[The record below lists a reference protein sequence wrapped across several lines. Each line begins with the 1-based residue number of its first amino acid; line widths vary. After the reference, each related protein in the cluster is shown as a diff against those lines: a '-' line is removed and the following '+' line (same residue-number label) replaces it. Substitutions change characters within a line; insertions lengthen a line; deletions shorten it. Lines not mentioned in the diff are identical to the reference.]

1 MARFCPLFS
10 GSSGNSIYIGNNDG
24 GILVDTGMSAKKIG
38 EALFNIGV
46 APESLIKV
54 YGTKGTLSALDDMGI
69 LNGKFETEEVS
80 FSGNEAGPLFVTP
93 FHTSHDARES
103 CGYKI
108 DCSDGRKISIAT
120 DLGEMTEEVF
130 SAVSG
135 SDLVM
140 LESNHDVMML
150 ENGPYPY
157 SLKKRILGKKG
168 HLSNDACASTAER
181 LVSGGTTRIYLGHL
195 SRENNMPALAYQ
207 TTCSALTMAGAK
219 ENSDYI
225 LKVAK
230 PVCDEKAMIL

>member
-46 APESLIKV
+46 APESLNAVFVTHEHSDHIKGLRVFASKYHIKV

-120 DLGEMTEEVF
+120 DLVEMT
-130 SAVSG
+130 
-135 SDLVM
+135 
-140 LESNHDVMML
+140 
-150 ENGPYPY
+150 
-157 SLKKRILGKKG
+157 
-168 HLSNDACASTAER
+168 
-181 LVSGGTTRIYLGHL
+181 
-195 SRENNMPALAYQ
+195 
-207 TTCSALTMAGAK
+207 
-219 ENSDYI
+219 
-225 LKVAK
+225 
-230 PVCDEKAMIL
+230 

>member
-1 MARFCPLFS
+1 
-10 GSSGNSIYIGNNDG
+10 
-24 GILVDTGMSAKKIG
+24 
-38 EALFNIGV
+38 
-46 APESLIKV
+46 
-54 YGTKGTLSALDDMGI
+54 MGI

-157 SLKKRILGKKG
+157 SLKKRILGKKDTF
-168 HLSNDACASTAER
+168 L
-181 LVSGGTTRIYLGHL
+181 TTRVQAPPKG
-195 SRENNMPALAYQ
+195 S
-207 TTCSALTMAGAK
+207 
-219 ENSDYI
+219 
-225 LKVAK
+225 
-230 PVCDEKAMIL
+230 

>member
-38 EALFNIGV
+38 EALFNIGI
-46 APESLIKV
+46 APESLNAVFVTHEHSDHIKGLRVFASKYHIKV
-54 YGTKGTLSALDDMGI
+54 YGTNGTLSALDDMGI

-140 LESNHDVMML
+140 LESNHDV
-150 ENGPYPY
+150 
-157 SLKKRILGKKG
+157 
-168 HLSNDACASTAER
+168 
-181 LVSGGTTRIYLGHL
+181 
-195 SRENNMPALAYQ
+195 
-207 TTCSALTMAGAK
+207 
-219 ENSDYI
+219 
-225 LKVAK
+225 
-230 PVCDEKAMIL
+230 

>member
-1 MARFCPLFS
+1 
-10 GSSGNSIYIGNNDG
+10 
-24 GILVDTGMSAKKIG
+24 
-38 EALFNIGV
+38 
-46 APESLIKV
+46 
-54 YGTKGTLSALDDMGI
+54 MGI

-181 LVSGGTTRIYLGHL
+181 LVNGGTTRIYLGHL
-195 SRENNMPALAYQ
+195 
-207 TTCSALTMAGAK
+207 
-219 ENSDYI
+219 
-225 LKVAK
+225 VAK
-230 PVCDEKAMIL
+230 TICRLSHIKLRARHLPWREQKRTATIYSRLQSPSATRKR

>member
-1 MARFCPLFS
+1 
-10 GSSGNSIYIGNNDG
+10 
-24 GILVDTGMSAKKIG
+24 
-38 EALFNIGV
+38 
-46 APESLIKV
+46 
-54 YGTKGTLSALDDMGI
+54 MGI

-181 LVSGGTTRIYLGHL
+181 LVSGGTTRIYLGHF

-207 TTCSALTMAGAK
+207 TTCSALTMVGAK

>member
-1 MARFCPLFS
+1 
-10 GSSGNSIYIGNNDG
+10 
-24 GILVDTGMSAKKIG
+24 
-38 EALFNIGV
+38 
-46 APESLIKV
+46 
-54 YGTKGTLSALDDMGI
+54 MGI
-69 LNGKFETEEVS
+69 LNGNLRRRRSRFPVTKQV
-80 FSGNEAGPLFVTP
+80 LFVTP

-157 SLKKRILGKKG
+157 SKKRILGKKRASFQRRVCK
-168 HLSNDACASTAER
+168 HRRKACKR
-181 LVSGGTTRIYLGHL
+181 RYP
-195 SRENNMPALAYQ
+195 REFI
-207 TTCSALTMAGAK
+207 SAT
-219 ENSDYI
+219 
-225 LKVAK
+225 
-230 PVCDEKAMIL
+230 

>member
-46 APESLIKV
+46 APESLNAVFVTHEHSDHIKGLRVFASKYHIKV

-140 LESNHDVMML
+140 LESNL
-150 ENGPYPY
+150 
-157 SLKKRILGKKG
+157 SLI
-168 HLSNDACASTAER
+168 H
-181 LVSGGTTRIYLGHL
+181 I
-195 SRENNMPALAYQ
+195 
-207 TTCSALTMAGAK
+207 
-219 ENSDYI
+219 
-225 LKVAK
+225 
-230 PVCDEKAMIL
+230 

>member
-1 MARFCPLFS
+1 MARFCPLFFFFFC
-10 GSSGNSIYIGNNDG
+10 NSIYIGYNDG

-46 APESLIKV
+46 APESLNAVFVTHEHSDHIKGLRVFASKYHIKV
-54 YGTKGTLSALDDMGI
+54 YGTNGTLSALDDMGI

-181 LVSGGTTRIYLGHL
+181 LVNGGTTRIYLGH
-195 SRENNMPALAYQ
+195 
-207 TTCSALTMAGAK
+207 
-219 ENSDYI
+219 
-225 LKVAK
+225 
-230 PVCDEKAMIL
+230 